1 MPDMPERR
9 FNVDLLMRV
18 FGMDAEG
25 RPFSQTAHARSI
37 SDHGAKLSGLENQ
50 LKPGDVIGVH
60 FGDQKARCTVMRVD
74 DTGSERRIE
83 AGVRL
88 LEGQSCPWQ
97 KEVESERAAAIAAG
111 VAAGAKPAAKEKRKF
126 SRYRIPF
133 PIELREEGSDGP
145 RMSTNTADVAG
156 NGCYIETRMPFP
168 ANKLLDITF
177 WLNSEPVRTTAIVR
191 TCDGGVGMG
200 IEFTGLDEATQKK
213 LQQYVESAAAES
225 APFQAGPARVQ
236 TPFFLLSSKT

>member
-1 MPDMPERR
+1 
-9 FNVDLLMRV
+9 
-18 FGMDAEG
+18 MDAEG

-37 SDHGAKLSGLENQ
+37 SDHGAKFSGLENQ

-60 FGDQKARCTVMRVD
+60 FGVQKARCTVMRVD

-88 LEGQSCPWQ
+88 LEGQACPWQ
-97 KEVESERAAAIAAG
+97 KEVESERASAIATP
-111 VAAGAKPAAKEKRKF
+111 AAGAKSSPREKRKF
-126 SRYRIPF
+126 SRHRIPF
-133 PIELREEGSDGP
+133 PIELREEESAAP

-156 NGCYIETRMPFP
+156 NGCYVETRMPLP
-168 ANKLLDITF
+168 VNKHLDITF

-200 IEFTGLDEATQKK
+200 IEFTGLDEGTQKK

-225 APFQAGPARVQ
+225 SPFHAGPARVQ